1 MRHPHHR
8 ILFVGLV
15 FACLISFLQ
24 GQVSTDMGLLRAQW
38 LAARARVLSPI
49 DQAHLKVL
57 GKLQNDLTKDGKLDQ
72 ASLVQAQSASI
83 SEQLAE
89 GAGALID
96 VRVEGFFIELKK
108 PMEKWLDDRSK
119 ATRALDEKYLKMLEQ
134 IKTDQAK
141 GGDLARSLQADGE
154 LIKVGAATRLRSPY
168 ALIKALGPTLPFIQ
182 GSPIVSNRSFQLD
195 QVPGDLARLSFHQHI
210 GGAPN
215 PEKKLVVVRPGLVY
229 IGVFENA
236 VADHANLARLG
247 FQKTDLKFNVV
258 GGNERQWRIYSAR
271 LELSMTLPASQAFL
285 GFLVLADWKE

>member
-8 ILFVGLV
+8 IFFVGLV

-141 GGDLARSLQADGE
+141 GGDLARSLQPSAEVLPPVSTGTCLWPRQMMHRESLDNRRDE
-154 LIKVGAATRLRSPY
+154 L
-168 ALIKALGPTLPFIQ
+168 
-182 GSPIVSNRSFQLD
+182 
-195 QVPGDLARLSFHQHI
+195 
-210 GGAPN
+210 
-215 PEKKLVVVRPGLVY
+215 
-229 IGVFENA
+229 
-236 VADHANLARLG
+236 
-247 FQKTDLKFNVV
+247 
-258 GGNERQWRIYSAR
+258 
-271 LELSMTLPASQAFL
+271 
-285 GFLVLADWKE
+285 